1 MVKNMHI
8 VHTKELYVSEKS
20 CFARRRG
27 ILAVGVFAML
37 FAGIIYAW
45 SILKIPFAEE
55 LGYDASAL
63 ALNFT
68 LTMSFFCLGGFIS
81 GFLAKR
87 LGLRLTVAASG
98 ILAGAG
104 FALTSLLG
112 SGQALLLYLT
122 YSLMGGL
129 GIGIVYILLISTV
142 NAWFP
147 DKRGTSSGA
156 LMMGFG
162 ASSLVLG
169 KAADA
174 LFSSL
179 FGWRL
184 TYVLIGAALAA
195 VLVLAA
201 FLVAP
206 PSADVILPAPK
217 KKAVARGEVFEK
229 EELSPAQMVRRFSF
243 WRAFIAFVCITA
255 VGSSVISFARDLAL
269 SVGAE
274 AAVAT
279 TLVGVLAICNG
290 LGRIITGAVFDTMG
304 RRFTMIAANILTI
317 IAAAITLGAVGLGSL
332 PLCIAGLCL
341 TGISY
346 GTSPT
351 NASAF
356 ASAFY
361 GTKHF
366 GTNLSI
372 LNFNLMLASFMATAC
387 SAIQLSSGGYTLPF
401 VILLCMA
408 TVALVLNVTIKKP

>member
-1 MVKNMHI
+1 MQCI
-8 VHTKELYVSEKS
+8 QKELLVSDKS

-81 GFLAKR
+81 VFLAKR
-87 LGLRLTVAASG
+87 LGLRITVAASG

-104 FALTSLLG
+104 FALTALLG

-122 YSLMGGL
+122 YSFMGGL

-174 LFSSL
+174 LFSSSL
-179 FGWRL
+179 GWRL

-201 FLVAP
+201 FLVVP
-206 PSADVILPAPK
+206 PSADVILPSPK
-217 KKAVARGEVFEK
+217 KKASARGEVFEAK
-229 EELSPAQMVRRFSF
+229 DLKPGEMVRRFSF
-243 WRAFIAFVCITA
+243 WRAFIAFICITA

-274 AAVAT
+274 AALAT

-290 LGRIITGAVFDTMG
+290 LGRIITGAVFDILG

-317 IAAAITLGAVGLGSL
+317 IAAAITLGAVSLGSL

-356 ASAFY
+356 ASIFY

-372 LNFNLMLASFMATAC
+372 LNFNLMIASFMATAC
-387 SAIQLSSGGYTLPF
+387 SAIQTASGGYTLPF
-401 VILLCMA
+401 IILLAMA
-408 TVALVLNVTIKKP
+408 SVALVLNITIKRP

>member
-1 MVKNMHI
+1 MHT
-8 VHTKELYVSEKS
+8 VRTKELLVSNKF
-20 CFARRRG
+20 CLARRRG
-27 ILAVGVFAML
+27 ILAVGVIAML

-55 LGYDASAL
+55 LGFDASAL

-68 LTMSFFCLGGFIS
+68 LTMSFFCLGGFLS
-81 GFLAKR
+81 GFLAR
-87 LGLRLTVAASG
+87 RIGLRTTVMASG

-104 FALTSLLG
+104 FALSSLPG
-112 SGQALLLYLT
+112 VGQVWLLYLT
-122 YSLMGGL
+122 YSFMGGL

-162 ASSLVLG
+162 ASSLLLG
-169 KAADA
+169 KVADA
-174 LFSSL
+174 LFSSSI
-179 FGWRL
+179 GWRY
-184 TYVLIGAALAA
+184 TYVFIGVALAA

-201 FLVAP
+201 FLIVP
-206 PSADVILPAPK
+206 PSEDTILPAPK
-217 KKAVARGEVFEK
+217 KKAMARGEAFDK
-229 EELSPAQMVRRFSF
+229 EELSPSEMIRRFSF
-243 WRAFIAFVCITA
+243 WRAFIAFICITA

-274 AAVAT
+274 AALAT
-279 TLVGVLAICNG
+279 TLVGVLSICNG
-290 LGRIITGAVFDTMG
+290 LGRIITGAVFDFMG

-317 IAAAITLGAVGLGSL
+317 VAAAITLGAVNLGSL
-332 PLCIAGLCL
+332 PLCIVGLCL

-366 GTNLSI
+366 GGNLSVI
-372 LNFNLMLASFMATAC
+372 NFNLMLASFMATAC
-387 SAIQLSSGGYTLPF
+387 SAIQVASGGYTLPF
-401 VILLCMA
+401 VILLTMA
-408 TVALVLNVTIKKP
+408 SVALVLNITIKKP